1 MPLTAGARLGPYEI
15 LAPLGA
21 GGMGEVYRARDTRLG
36 REVAIKILASRHE
49 VTRERRERFLQEA
62 RSASA
67 LNHPNIVVLHD
78 VGSEDGNDFLV
89 MELVRGKTLE
99 QLHGNR
105 GLAVREAV
113 KYAIPI
119 ADALACA
126 HTAGILHRDLKP
138 SNIMVTD
145 DGVPKILDFGLAK
158 LTEPNPISEDSATR
172 TVQAASPISEEGKI
186 AGTAAYMSP
195 EQAEGKKLDARSD
208 IFSFGT
214 VLYEMLTGR
223 RAFHGDSTASTL
235 ASVLRQDPPPP
246 SEVCPEV
253 PRDLERIIQ
262 RCMRKDP
269 NRRFHTMQD
278 VKVELDEVREESES
292 GAAAAQLQ
300 PPRHRAWMYGGAGT
314 VIVVLALA
322 AWYWRRTG
330 ELPPPSQPIPI
341 TAYEG
346 DELWPDFSPDG
357 NQVAFSWNGGP
368 DGKFHLFAKLV
379 GAANHLQLTTGDQ
392 DDTFPAWSPDGR
404 WIAFQRS
411 DAAGS
416 HTLLVSPLGGPE
428 RKVGDEIC
436 AARLAAMPVPN
447 VASFHLAWS
456 NDSQWLACSEAGS
469 DGGLILISPVTG
481 AKRRITSPPASQ
493 RDEFPA
499 FSPDGNNLLFARTA
513 SLFDSDLFLLDLSP
527 DLSPRGPPRRLT
539 NNHVGMSG
547 IAWTSDG
554 RDAIWGTANVALS
567 RMPVFRS
574 GSIQTLPFDHAIY
587 PALARRQNRL
597 VYTRWIRDYDIW
609 RTDGHTVE
617 RHPISSTELDA
628 FPHFSPDGKKIVLS
642 SMRSGSQEIWVAKSD
657 GNEPVPLT
665 TLGGNNNDF
674 PRWSPDGRW
683 IVFRHLAAGSGSIW
697 TVDANGG
704 TPQRLNVSGGENGAP
719 SFSHDGK
726 WVYFRSTRTGRP
738 EVFRSPFAGGAPL
751 QVTRNGG
758 DYPEESADGKTV
770 FYLRNQQLYQ
780 IPVAGGEERSFGLKP
795 IQDDFEVMPDGLYYI
810 AQTHD
815 SRFRGG
821 EIRFYD
827 FATVGERLV
836 QALGDLTFMFGFTVS
851 PDRKTFLYSA
861 EKGTTNDLMLVENFR

>member
-1 MPLTAGARLGPYEI
+1 MPLTAGSRLGPYEI

-36 REVAIKILASRHE
+36 REVAIKILGSRHE
-49 VTRERRERFLQEA
+49 VTQDRRDRFLQEA

-89 MELVRGKTLE
+89 MELVRGKTLD
-99 QLHGNR
+99 QLRGNR

-126 HTAGILHRDLKP
+126 HSAGILHRDLKP
-138 SNIMVTD
+138 SNIMVTA

-158 LTEPNPISEDSATR
+158 LTESSSISQDEATR
-172 TVQAASPISEEGKI
+172 TVHAASPISEEGKI

-223 RAFHGDSTASTL
+223 RAFLGDSTASTL

-246 SEVCPEV
+246 SQLSPEV

-292 GAAAAQLQ
+292 GTAAAQLP
-300 PPRHRAWMYGGAGT
+300 PPRRRRAWIFGGAA
-314 VIVVLALA
+314 VIIVAGAVA
-322 AWYWRRTG
+322 AWYWRRAV
-330 ELPPPSQPIPI
+330 EFPLPSQPIPL

-357 NQVAFSWNGGP
+357 NQIAFSWNGSP
-368 DGKFHLFAKLV
+368 DGRFHLYVKLV

-428 RKVGDEIC
+428 RKIGDGIC
-436 AARLAAMPVPN
+436 AAQLAAMPVPN
-447 VASFHLAWS
+447 VAAFHLAWS
-456 NDSQWLACSEAGS
+456 NDSQWLVCSEADS
-469 DGGLILISPVTG
+469 VGGLILFSPFTS
-481 AKRRITSPPASQ
+481 ARQRLTSPPASQ

-499 FSPDGNNLLFARTA
+499 FSPDGNNLLFAHTA

-527 DLSPRGPPRRLT
+527 DLSPRGSPRRLT
-539 NNHVGMSG
+539 NNHVGISG
-547 IAWTSDG
+547 IAWTPDG
-554 RDAIWGTANVALS
+554 RDAIWGTASVALS
-567 RMPVFRS
+567 RVPVFRN

-609 RTDGHTVE
+609 RTDGHTTE
-617 RHPISSTELDA
+617 RHPSSSTELDA
-628 FPHFSPDGKKIVLS
+628 FTHFSPDGKRIVLS
-642 SMRSGSQEIWVAKSD
+642 SMRSGNQEIWVGNAD
-657 GNEPVPLT
+657 GTQLVPLT

-683 IVFRHLAAGSGSIW
+683 IVFRHSAAGLGSIW

-704 TPQRLNVSGGENGAP
+704 TPRPLNISGGENGAP

-726 WVYFRSTRTGRP
+726 WIYFRSTGPAVRRSSALRSR
-738 EVFRSPFAGGAPL
+738 VARLFR
-751 QVTRNGG
+751 
-758 DYPEESADGKTV
+758 
-770 FYLRNQQLYQ
+770 
-780 IPVAGGEERSFGLKP
+780 
-795 IQDDFEVMPDGLYYI
+795 
-810 AQTHD
+810 
-815 SRFRGG
+815 
-821 EIRFYD
+821 
-827 FATVGERLV
+827 
-836 QALGDLTFMFGFTVS
+836 
-851 PDRKTFLYSA
+851 
-861 EKGTTNDLMLVENFR
+861 